1 MPKMIFVNLPVED
14 VERSAGFYAA
24 LGATRDARFSQPGT
38 AAAMVFSDAIVVMLL
53 SHAHFAGF
61 SPRPIADARSATEVL
76 VCLSEESRAAV
87 DASVDRA
94 VAAGGRADLRP
105 KQEMGEVMYGR
116 TLEDLDGHVIEL
128 MWMDVAAMTAAMTK
142 DQPTA

>member
-1 MPKMIFVNLPVED
+1 MPRMVFVNLPAAD
-14 VERSAGFYAA
+14 VEHAAAFYTA
-24 LGATRDARFSQPGT
+24 LGATRNDRFSQPGT

-53 SHAHFAGF
+53 SHAHFARF
-61 SPRPIADARSATEVL
+61 APRPIADARAATEVL

-105 KQEMGEVMYGR
+105 PQDVDGVMYGR
-116 TLEDLDGHVIEL
+116 SLEDPDGHVIEL
-128 MWMDVAAMTAAMTK
+128 MWMNPAAV
-142 DQPTA
+142 